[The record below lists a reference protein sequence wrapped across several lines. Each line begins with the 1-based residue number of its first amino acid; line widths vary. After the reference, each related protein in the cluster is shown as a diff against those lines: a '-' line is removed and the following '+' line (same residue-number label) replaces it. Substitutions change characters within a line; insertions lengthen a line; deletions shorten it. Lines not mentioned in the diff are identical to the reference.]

1 MGLKVAS
8 NSFCLS
14 LNSSTS
20 AVCFLSNQA
29 TASLHLPA
37 IIVLSDSSSLSLM
50 LESSIV
56 DLILKQK
63 DSKPF
68 LASIFSFCFS
78 SSALNFSDSST
89 IRSISSFDS
98 LPWSFVIVIFSLLPP
113 AFSTAETFKIP
124 FASMSNVTSIC
135 GVPRGAGGIPV
146 RLNCPKRWLC
156 WVIGRSPSNTWIVT
170 AGWLSAYVVNVWV
183 CFAGIVVFR
192 LIKVVITPP
201 AVSMPRDK
209 GETSSNSRSLT
220 ASLVSPVNIAACTA
234 APYATASS
242 GLILLFNSLPLKN
255 SVNNFCTFGILVDPP
270 TSTSSSIDDLSS
282 LASLS
287 AFSTGSNVPLKRSA
301 HSSSNLA
308 LVMAV

>member
-20 AVCFLSNQA
+20 AVRFLSNQA

-37 IIVLSDSSSLSLM
+37 IIVLSDSSNLSLM

-98 LPWSFVIVIFSLLPP
+98 LPWSLVIVIFSLLPP

-146 RLNCPKRWLC
+146 RLNCPKVVMLGHWPLSFEYLNRYCWL
-156 WVIGRSPSNTWIVT
+156 
-170 AGWLSAYVVNVWV
+170 VV
-183 CFAGIVVFR
+183 CIRCKCLGLFCR
-192 LIKVVITPP
+192 
-201 AVSMPRDK
+201 
-209 GETSSNSRSLT
+209 NSCVPFNQSCHHST
-220 ASLVSPVNIAACTA
+220 
-234 APYATASS
+234 S
-242 GLILLFNSLPLKN
+242 GLN
-255 SVNNFCTFGILVDPP
+255 
-270 TSTSSSIDDLSS
+270 
-282 LASLS
+282 A
-287 AFSTGSNVPLKRSA
+287 
-301 HSSSNLA
+301 
-308 LVMAV
+308 